1 VERYLAYGLDL
12 RSSFSLP
19 GMPLA
24 DASAGSLPSLSLKRV
39 ERDELTRAWSGPQGS
54 PRWSATLGDGRQL
67 TIEDGRAGDLLFSYG
82 DRAVFKLDRSRQAL
96 LCACSGPG
104 LDWQRVLLSKVLASI
119 SLLRGREALHASA
132 VCSPN
137 GVVAIAAPSGAGKT
151 TLAVE
156 LVRRGWPLF
165 CDDVLLLDREARSVR
180 AHPGTP
186 HLNVP
191 AGIGAETSRLGATL
205 GLLDGE
211 RWVSATSF
219 CRESAPIALVCLLDR
234 RSGSPLSVEA
244 LPPGPQWLAPYMIGL
259 DDSTERERRRFA
271 LYADLVGSAA
281 LVRLRCDSSSAPAQ
295 LAEQVESL
303 IAQRQP
309 TATGAGI

>member
-1 VERYLAYGLDL
+1 MERYLAYGLDL
-12 RSSFSLP
+12 HSSFSLP

-24 DASAGSLPSLSLKRV
+24 DASADGLPSLSLERV
-39 ERDELTRAWSGPQGS
+39 ERDELARAWSGPKGS
-54 PRWSATLGDGRQL
+54 PRWSGTLGDGRQL
-67 TIEDGRAGDLLFSYG
+67 TIEDGRAGDVLFSYG

-132 VCSPN
+132 VCSPS
-137 GVVAIAAPSGAGKT
+137 GVVAIAASSGAGKT

-165 CDDVLLLDREARSVR
+165 CDDVLVLDRGPQSVR

-191 AGIGAETSRLGATL
+191 AGIGAETSLGVTL

-219 CRESAPIALVCLLDR
+219 WCESTPIALVCLLDR
-234 RSGSPLSVEA
+234 RSGSSLSIEA

-271 LYADLVGSAA
+271 LYADLVDSAA
-281 LVRLRCDSSSAPAQ
+281 LVRLRCGSSSAPAQ
-295 LAEQVESL
+295 LADQVESL
-303 IAQRQP
+303 IAQRQR
-309 TATGAGI
+309 TAIGAGR